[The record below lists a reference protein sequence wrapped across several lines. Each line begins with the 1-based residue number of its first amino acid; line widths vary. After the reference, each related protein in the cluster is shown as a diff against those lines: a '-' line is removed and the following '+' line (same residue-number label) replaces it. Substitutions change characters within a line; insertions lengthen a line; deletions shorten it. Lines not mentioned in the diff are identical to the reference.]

1 MCTQQGPPM
10 HEHGRASGSK
20 PPGPDTKDGH
30 ETGDIPAS
38 TEDVDGLFEELRAC
52 TTDTVMHAKLDAL
65 QEVIANLRAFG
76 ANHQRRYR
84 TLLDAVPDAVT
95 LLDERDRIIDA
106 NRVACQR
113 FGKTLE
119 ELKKL
124 KVQDLNPELPA
135 NHIRSIFAQRAL
147 GESFTDKVNNLR
159 GDGSRFPSE
168 VHSNLFLDHGERR
181 VIAVARDISEQ
192 QRTLEDLRSSEARY
206 RMLLDAMDKGILIQD
221 GDGFLLSANPT
232 ACRLLGLSE
241 RELKAMDKDKLSAWR
256 FVDQD
261 NNALKPRELP
271 GFQAIASG
279 QNIHS
284 TVVGVYLPHL
294 HTYRWLSISSVPQY
308 DEAHEQILQVVS
320 TFSDVSMLKREAE
333 MFRTTQQLGDIGC
346 WELDDLRG
354 TLFWTE
360 HMYRLHDVEPGSSMS
375 EARMLNF
382 LSSESRADASRA
394 LALTRTRG
402 DHFELELEMHTAI
415 GRRRWINLSGQPLER
430 DGRIYGVVGTVQD
443 IDGRKS
449 LEHRLRKQA
458 TRDPLTDLP
467 NRNVMLE
474 SIESRIASSDAEDCL
489 MVFYI
494 DLDRFKVLSDMLG
507 HQAGDRLLLAASK
520 RLRACTREAGELAH
534 LGNDE
539 FLLLVSDDRY
549 CNRPEELADQIV
561 DAFTHIFNLEGEKLA
576 LGVSIGIAAWPR
588 DGSNAEQLIQHA
600 DEAMFEAKRRG
611 RSTWYKYNSITRESK
626 RNRLEIES
634 QLRLAVDNR
643 QLRLVYQPQLDLR
656 DNSLVGVE
664 ALLRW
669 KHPQLGAIPPDQF
682 IPFAEVS
689 GDIVRIGSWVIDE
702 ACRQLA
708 HWREEHGDIGT
719 MAINVSYRQLLSGT
733 LVNSVREAIDR
744 YAVPG
749 SALELEFTERVL
761 IDSFPETV
769 AVFRELRELGVGL
782 LIDDFGEGFS
792 SLNYL
797 RHLPIDGIKI
807 SHTFMQG
814 IPEQAADSV
823 ICEAMVRIA
832 NTLDLKVIAEGV
844 ETEAQRHFMRQQN
857 VKYAQGFLFSHP
869 LEPQS
874 LVAYADELRTW
885 APENR

>member
-1 MCTQQGPPM
+1 MCAQQGPPM

-20 PPGPDTKDGH
+20 SSDPDTPDRQ
-30 ETGDIPAS
+30 ETGDIPAAA
-38 TEDVDGLFEELRAC
+38 EDIGSLLAELRTC
-52 TTDTVMHAKLDAL
+52 TTDPLMQARLDSL
-65 QEVIANLRAFG
+65 QGVIDQLQAFG
-76 ANHQRRYR
+76 ATQQRRYR

-95 LLDERDRIIDA
+95 LLDEQDRIIDA

-113 FGKTLE
+113 LGKSLQ
-119 ELKKL
+119 ELKTL
-124 KVQDLNPELPA
+124 KVQDLNPELGA
-135 NHIRSIFAQRAL
+135 NHIRGIFAQRAL
-147 GESFTDKVNNLR
+147 GESFTERVNNLR

-192 QRTLEDLRSSEARY
+192 QRTLEELRSSEARY
-206 RMLLDAMDKGILIQD
+206 RMLLEAMDKGILIQD
-221 GDGFLLSANPT
+221 GNGFLLSANPT

-241 RELKAMDKDKLSAWR
+241 RELKSMDKDKLASWR

-261 NNALKPRELP
+261 NNPLKPRELP
-271 GFQAIASG
+271 GFQAISSG
-279 QNIHS
+279 QNVHS

-320 TFSDVSMLKREAE
+320 TFSDVSMLKREAQ

-382 LSSESRADASRA
+382 LTTESRADASRA

-415 GRRRWINLSGQPLER
+415 GRRRWITLSGQPLER
-430 DGRIYGVVGTVQD
+430 NGRIYGVVGTVQN
-443 IDGRKS
+443 IDGRKN

-474 SIESRIASSDAEDCL
+474 SIDSRIATADAGDCL
-489 MVFYI
+489 VVFYI

-507 HQAGDRLLLAASK
+507 HQAGDRLLLAASR
-520 RLRACTREAGELAH
+520 RLRACTRDAGELAH

-539 FLLLVSDDRY
+539 FLLLVSDRRY
-549 CNRPEELADQIV
+549 CDKPDALADRIV
-561 DAFTHIFNLEGEKLA
+561 DAFTHIFSLEGEKLA

-588 DGSNAEQLIQHA
+588 DGNSAEQLIQHA

-611 RSTWYKYNSITRESK
+611 RSTWYTYNSITRENK

-634 QLRLAVDNR
+634 QLRLAAENK
-643 QLRLVYQPQLDLR
+643 QFRLVYQPQLDLR

-689 GDIVRIGSWVIDE
+689 GDIVRIGAWVIDE

-708 HWREEHGDIGT
+708 QWRQERGDIGT

-733 LVNSVREAIDR
+733 LVSSIREAIDR
-744 YAVPG
+744 YDIPG
-749 SALELEFTERVL
+749 TALELEFTERVL

-769 AVFRELRELGVGL
+769 AVFRELRELGIGL

-857 VKYAQGFLFSHP
+857 VKFAQGFLFSRP
-869 LEPQS
+869 LEPRS
-874 LVAYADELRTW
+874 LMAYAEGL
-885 APENR
+885 EN